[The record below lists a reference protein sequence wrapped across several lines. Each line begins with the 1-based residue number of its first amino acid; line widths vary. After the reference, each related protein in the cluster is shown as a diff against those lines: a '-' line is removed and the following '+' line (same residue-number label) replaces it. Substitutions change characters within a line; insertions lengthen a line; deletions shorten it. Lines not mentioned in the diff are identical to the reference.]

1 MTHHLTLSCSK
12 YFFFCIFSDLETQE
26 LKEIEGALEE
36 TRVKTSSVTHDSNIN
51 IGESGKGLE
60 DFLSSGYVDVSN
72 EKKSRIWTG
81 LVTVTFFCLSMHYL
95 SLFHRYSDW
104 FEKRPADQYEKVK

>member
-1 MTHHLTLSCSK
+1 MFK
-12 YFFFCIFSDLETQE
+12 IFFFYIFSDLETQE

-36 TRVKTSSVTHDSNIN
+36 TRGKSSSVTCDSDIN

-81 LVTVTFFCLSMHYL
+81 LVTVKFFCLSMHYL

-104 FEKRPADQYEKVK
+104 FEKRPVDQYEKVK